1 MHLHARTNN
10 IYIYIC
16 FIGGGFVKRVH
27 SSPNFGSV
35 AVLAQVRV
43 DPPPP
48 LVPDTMTV
56 GPQGPSSRSSY
67 HAIVVDVGAEHRG

>member
-1 MHLHARTNN
+1 MTA
-10 IYIYIC
+10 I
-16 FIGGGFVKRVH
+16 VKRVH

-35 AVLAQVRV
+35 AVLAQARV

-48 LVPDTMTV
+48 LVPDTMAV

-67 HAIVVDVGAEHRG
+67 HAIVVDVGAEHMGVNMA